1 MEEKLTK
8 YHKEEIIFILL
19 ILAENLSEYEN
30 EDLVCFT
37 EAIEGRIDELFKS
50 EKIILFLK
58 EYEIN
63 NEIIQKMQVLEHY
76 KYDINV
82 MTATFWQKNK
92 YDRRGKLKEE
102 KNFLDG
108 ELLIIREKYFPKERK
123 LVRESLGKEHNKIIK
138 KYDHNDNLILLE
150 HHKNNNWLSSQR
162 TEIEYFN

>member
-50 EKIILFLK
+50 EKIKLFLK

-63 NEIIQKMQVLEHY
+63 NEIIQKMQVLKSEVTNLYTSQWH
-76 KYDINV
+76 
-82 MTATFWQKNK
+82 Q
-92 YDRRGKLKEE
+92 KLKNQE
-102 KNFLDG
+102 KMQNIKILATQILEMLNISKEKPLKYLETHLFL
-108 ELLIIREKYFPKERK
+108 
-123 LVRESLGKEHNKIIK
+123 
-138 KYDHNDNLILLE
+138 
-150 HHKNNNWLSSQR
+150 
-162 TEIEYFN
+162 

>member
-63 NEIIQKMQVLEHY
+63 NEIIQKMQVLKSEVTNLYTSQWH
-76 KYDINV
+76 
-82 MTATFWQKNK
+82 Q
-92 YDRRGKLKEE
+92 KLKNQEKMQNIKILATQILKMLNISEE
-102 KNFLDG
+102 KPLKYLETHLFL
-108 ELLIIREKYFPKERK
+108 
-123 LVRESLGKEHNKIIK
+123 
-138 KYDHNDNLILLE
+138 
-150 HHKNNNWLSSQR
+150 
-162 TEIEYFN
+162 

>member
-8 YHKEEIIFILL
+8 YHREEIIFILL

-63 NEIIQKMQVLEHY
+63 NEIIQKMQVLKSEV
-76 KYDINV
+76 INLY
-82 MTATFWQKNK
+82 TSQWHQ
-92 YDRRGKLKEE
+92 KLKNQE
-102 KNFLDG
+102 KMQNIKILATQILEMLNISKEKPLKYLETHLFL
-108 ELLIIREKYFPKERK
+108 
-123 LVRESLGKEHNKIIK
+123 
-138 KYDHNDNLILLE
+138 
-150 HHKNNNWLSSQR
+150 
-162 TEIEYFN
+162 

>member
-8 YHKEEIIFILL
+8 YHREEIIFILL

-63 NEIIQKMQVLEHY
+63 NEIIQKMQVLKSEVTNLYTSMASKVEKRRKNAKH
-76 KYDINV
+76 KNISHSNFRNV
-82 MTATFWQKNK
+82 EYFQRKTFEIFGNSLVFVKSQGVIFQIKTNFGRNRLKNK
-92 YDRRGKLKEE
+92 K
-102 KNFLDG
+102 
-108 ELLIIREKYFPKERK
+108 
-123 LVRESLGKEHNKIIK
+123 
-138 KYDHNDNLILLE
+138 
-150 HHKNNNWLSSQR
+150 
-162 TEIEYFN
+162 

>member
-50 EKIILFLK
+50 EKIIVFLK

-63 NEIIQKMQVLEHY
+63 NEIIQKMQVLKSEVTNLYTSQWH
-76 KYDINV
+76 
-82 MTATFWQKNK
+82 Q
-92 YDRRGKLKEE
+92 KLKSQEKMQNIKILATQILKMLNISEE
-102 KNFLDG
+102 KPLEYLENHLFL
-108 ELLIIREKYFPKERK
+108 
-123 LVRESLGKEHNKIIK
+123 
-138 KYDHNDNLILLE
+138 
-150 HHKNNNWLSSQR
+150 
-162 TEIEYFN
+162 

>member
-63 NEIIQKMQVLEHY
+63 NEIIQKMQVLKSEV
-76 KYDINV
+76 INLY
-82 MTATFWQKNK
+82 TSQWHQ
-92 YDRRGKLKEE
+92 KLKSQE
-102 KNFLDG
+102 KMQNIKILATQILEMLNISKEKPLKYLETHLFL
-108 ELLIIREKYFPKERK
+108 
-123 LVRESLGKEHNKIIK
+123 
-138 KYDHNDNLILLE
+138 
-150 HHKNNNWLSSQR
+150 
-162 TEIEYFN
+162 

>member
-8 YHKEEIIFILL
+8 YHREEIIFILL

-63 NEIIQKMQVLEHY
+63 NEIIQKMQVLKSEVTNLYTSQWH
-76 KYDINV
+76 
-82 MTATFWQKNK
+82 Q
-92 YDRRGKLKEE
+92 KLKNEE
-102 KNFLDG
+102 KMQNIKILATQILEMLNISKEKPLKYLETHLFL
-108 ELLIIREKYFPKERK
+108 
-123 LVRESLGKEHNKIIK
+123 
-138 KYDHNDNLILLE
+138 
-150 HHKNNNWLSSQR
+150 
-162 TEIEYFN
+162 

>member
-50 EKIILFLK
+50 EKIIVFLK

-63 NEIIQKMQVLEHY
+63 NEIIQKMQVLRSEVTNLYTSQWH
-76 KYDINV
+76 
-82 MTATFWQKNK
+82 Q
-92 YDRRGKLKEE
+92 KLKNQE
-102 KNFLDG
+102 KMQNIKILATQILEMLNISKEKPLKYLETHLFL
-108 ELLIIREKYFPKERK
+108 
-123 LVRESLGKEHNKIIK
+123 
-138 KYDHNDNLILLE
+138 
-150 HHKNNNWLSSQR
+150 
-162 TEIEYFN
+162 

>member
-63 NEIIQKMQVLEHY
+63 NEIIQKMQVLRSEVTNLYTSQWH
-76 KYDINV
+76 
-82 MTATFWQKNK
+82 Q
-92 YDRRGKLKEE
+92 KLKNEE
-102 KNFLDG
+102 KMQNIKLLATQILEMLNISKEKPLKYLETHLFL
-108 ELLIIREKYFPKERK
+108 
-123 LVRESLGKEHNKIIK
+123 
-138 KYDHNDNLILLE
+138 
-150 HHKNNNWLSSQR
+150 
-162 TEIEYFN
+162 